1 MKMKEIKEIKEIKE
15 QVQEV
20 IEERVREKLL
30 AHEGDIEVLSVEEG
44 IVRVRLMGKCAGCP
58 SAWITTEELIKKEI
72 MDALPEIKDVVLVQ
86 ETSQE
91 LLDFARKILNKELCL

>member
-1 MKMKEIKEIKEIKE
+1 
-15 QVQEV
+15 
-20 IEERVREKLL
+20 
-30 AHEGDIEVLSVEEG
+30 
-44 IVRVRLMGKCAGCP
+44 
-58 SAWITTEELIKKEI
+58 